1 MDVIRHRR
9 HLRHPIGRLAE
20 AAEHHFAVGGQIER
34 VQRRDH
40 LFGSRIA
47 VPQPEIIAEIARPFV
62 AHAEMAGVGALV
74 RQIDIHV
81 PVQDIDIGVLAP
93 VVRPIALLRLLF
105 VRVPRVR
112 MGLQLGRLL
121 FAVLL
126 FPPLPIPLPV
136 LLAVL
141 PAALAVAVFL
151 IFPVPALRVLPLTG
165 VLRVLRILRVLG
177 VPGVLFAPIAVFLPL
192 GGGPFVV
199 LLVPVRFA
207 HRSFSRKNSLFALAK
222 ICSSSASSFSFRSS
236 ARFLTTS
243 PTFFGSLGNCP
254 RQGTGVR

>member
-1 MDVIRHRR
+1 M
-9 HLRHPIGRLAE
+9 
-20 AAEHHFAVGGQIER
+20 
-34 VQRRDH
+34 
-40 LFGSRIA
+40 
-47 VPQPEIIAEIARPFV
+47 PQPEIIAEIARTLV
-62 AHAEMAGVGALV
+62 AHAEMAGVGAFV
-74 RQIDIHV
+74 REIDIHV
-81 PVQDIDIGVLAP
+81 PVQDIDIGILAP

-112 MGLQLGRLL
+112 MGLRLGRL

-126 FPPLPIPLPV
+126 FPPFPIPLPV

-151 IFPVPALRVLPLTG
+151 IFPVPALRVLPLPG

-199 LLVPVRFA
+199 LFVPVRFA